1 MTEATGQD
9 PTCPEGCEAC
19 AKLPYGKSIR
29 DHQRDIIRAAIRA
42 EGVFHTGLIT
52 KAKFTKAE
60 ARENLLAFGA
70 MLYGHTLASVLGLLV
85 QADPKLAHEAAT
97 MFEDM
102 AANGGVWFT
111 ERLYDEVKAEVD
123 AKAGA

>member
-1 MTEATGQD
+1 MENNDSD
-9 PTCPEGCEAC
+9 PCCPESCEQC

-42 EGVFHTGLIT
+42 ERVFDTGLIT
-52 KAKFTKAE
+52 TTKFTKAE

-85 QADPKLAHEAAT
+85 HADPKLAHEAAG

-111 ERLYDEVKAEVD
+111 EQLYDEVKAELD
-123 AKAGA
+123 AKAGK